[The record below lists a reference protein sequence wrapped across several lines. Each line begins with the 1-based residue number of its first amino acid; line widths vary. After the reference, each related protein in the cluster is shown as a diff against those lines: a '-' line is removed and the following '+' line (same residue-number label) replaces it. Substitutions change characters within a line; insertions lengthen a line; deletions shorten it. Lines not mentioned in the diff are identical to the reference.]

1 MATRILTVEEGVR
14 IVNNLP
20 MERRLSN
27 ALDLCKVQL
36 QSILYSYPNQD
47 ADVRIL
53 GRALRRLGEWIR
65 GVNKKG
71 RFNLPLRAFEREI
84 LHLVSGVCEAS
95 LESLKGA
102 VSGYRPK
109 TLSRGGITAHAG
121 ASCARAYAAS
131 SISSAKAAHVA
142 AC

>member
-84 LHLVSGVCEAS
+84 LHLVSGVCEAR

-109 TLSRGGITAHAG
+109 TLSRGGVLDNTVT
-121 ASCARAYAAS
+121 SSARAFPAS
-131 SISSAKAAHVA
+131 SISSAKAARVA
-142 AC
+142 A